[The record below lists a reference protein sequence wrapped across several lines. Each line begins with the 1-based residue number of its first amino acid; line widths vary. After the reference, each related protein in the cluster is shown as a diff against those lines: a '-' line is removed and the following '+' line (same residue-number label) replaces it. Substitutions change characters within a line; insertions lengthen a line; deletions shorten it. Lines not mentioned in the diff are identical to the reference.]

1 MAESGYGLAVRTSDP
16 PDDGGSR
23 APRAVIIGAGP
34 AGLTAA
40 YELDRLGAPHK
51 AIVLE
56 ASDKI
61 GGIAR
66 TESYK
71 GFRFDIGGHRFFTKV
86 REVDALW
93 HEVCGSEFLLRPRLS
108 RIFYRNKF
116 FDYPLK
122 PWNALR
128 NIGVYESVRIALSY
142 AKWRVRPHPVE
153 VTFEHWVMNRFGGRL
168 FQHFFRTYTEK
179 VWGIPCGEI
188 RADWAQQRI
197 KNLSLK
203 AAVFNAFTGKGDSA
217 SLIER
222 FHYPRLGPGMMWEMF
237 RDRIV
242 ERGHEVLMNSQ
253 VVKILRQGNRIE
265 AVAVEDLTGRNLE
278 HSMVVGSEFIS
289 SMPLRNLVRNMD
301 PPAPEPVRE
310 AAEKLKYRDFLIVAL
325 ILDHPEPFADNWI
338 YVHSPGQQVG
348 RIQNFRAWSPDL
360 VPDDSKTSIGM
371 EYFCNVDSELWT
383 MSDAKLIELAKREL
397 AELGLAPAS
406 SVIDGTVIRQ
416 PKAYPVYDSEYSEA
430 LEIIKD
436 WLGQFENLQVVGR
449 NGMHRY
455 NNQDHSMLTAM
466 LAARNILG
474 EDHDLWNVNVERSY
488 HEEFQ
493 VDRKVESL
501 ALAAE

>member
-1 MAESGYGLAVRTSDP
+1 MAESGYDVAVRSRDP
-16 PDDGGSR
+16 ADDRGSS
-23 APRAVIIGAGP
+23 APHAVIIGAGP

-61 GGIAR
+61 GGISR

-86 REVDALW
+86 SEVEELW
-93 HEVCGSEFLLRPRLS
+93 HEVCGSDFLLRPRLS
-108 RIFYRNKF
+108 RIFYRNRF

-122 PWNALR
+122 PLNALR

-153 VTFEHWVMNRFGGRL
+153 ETFEHWVMNRFGGRL

-203 AAVFNAFTGKGDSA
+203 TAVLNAFTGRGDST

-222 FHYPRLGPGMMWEMF
+222 FHYPRLGPGMMWEKF

-242 ERGHEVLMNSQ
+242 ARGHEVRMNSQ
-253 VVKILRQGNRIE
+253 VMKILRQGNRIE
-265 AVAVEDLTGRNLE
+265 AVTVEDQTGGQLE
-278 HSMVVGSEFIS
+278 HSMVTGSDFVS
-289 SMPLRNLVRNMD
+289 SMPLRDLVRCMD
-301 PPAPEPVRE
+301 PAAPQPVRD
-310 AAEKLKYRDFLIVAL
+310 AAERLKYRDFLIVAL
-325 ILDHPEPFADNWI
+325 ILDQPEPFSDNWI

-348 RIQNFRAWSPDL
+348 RIQNFRAWSPEL
-360 VPDDSKTSIGM
+360 VPDETRTSIGM
-371 EYFCNVDSELWT
+371 EYFCNVGSDLWT
-383 MSDAKLIELAKREL
+383 MSDARLIELAKREL

-406 SVIDGTVIRQ
+406 SVVDGTVIRQ
-416 PKAYPVYDSEYSEA
+416 PKAYPVYDTEYNEA
-430 LEIIKD
+430 LAVIRD

-466 LAARNILG
+466 LAARNIVG
-474 EDHDLWNVNVERSY
+474 ESHDLWNVNVERSY
-488 HEEFQ
+488 HEQFQ
-493 VDRKVESL
+493 VENKAGAAAV
-501 ALAAE
+501 AAE

>member
-1 MAESGYGLAVRTSDP
+1 VAESDYRLAVRSPGATGR
-16 PDDGGSR
+16 GGSS

-51 AIVLE
+51 SIVLE
-56 ASDKI
+56 ESGKI
-61 GGIAR
+61 GGISR

-86 REVDALW
+86 KEVDALW
-93 HEVCGSEFLLRPRLS
+93 HEVCGSDFLLRPRLS
-108 RIFYRNKF
+108 RIFYRNRF

-122 PWNALR
+122 PLNALR
-128 NIGVYESVRIALSY
+128 NIGVYESIRIALSY
-142 AKWRVRPHPVE
+142 AKWRVRPYPVE
-153 VTFEHWVMNRFGGRL
+153 ETFEHWVMNRFGGRL

-179 VWGIPCGEI
+179 VWGIPCAEI

-203 AAVFNAFTGKGDSA
+203 GALLNAFTGRGDSS

-222 FHYPRLGPGMMWEMF
+222 FHYPRLGPGMMWEKF
-237 RDRIV
+237 RDRVV
-242 ERGHEVLMNSQ
+242 EGGHEVRMNSR
-253 VVKILRQGNRIE
+253 VSRVLWHGNRID
-265 AVAVEDLTGRNLE
+265 AVAAEDQTGRHLE
-278 HSMVVGSEFIS
+278 HELIEGDEFIS
-289 SMPLRNLVRNMD
+289 SMPLRDLVRSMD
-301 PPAPEPVRE
+301 PAAPEAVRE
-310 AAEKLKYRDFLIVAL
+310 AAERLRYRDFLIVAL

-348 RIQNFRAWSPDL
+348 RIQNFRAWSPEL
-360 VPDDSKTSIGM
+360 VPEDGKASIGM
-371 EYFCNVDSELWT
+371 EYFCNVGSELWT
-383 MSDAKLIELAKREL
+383 MSNARLIELAKREL

-406 SVIDGTVIRQ
+406 SVVDGTVIRQ
-416 PKAYPVYDSEYSEA
+416 PKAYPVYDSEYSAA
-430 LEIIKD
+430 LEVIRD
-436 WLGQFENLQVVGR
+436 WLGRFENLQVVGR

-474 EDHDLWNVNVERSY
+474 GQHDLWNVNVERSY
-488 HEEFQ
+488 HEEFE
-493 VDRKVESL
+493 VDRKAEPMAV
-501 ALAAE
+501 AAE